1 LAVEKLITSK
11 LYEPDSGTRIF
22 TIDQTIGMAISGMIA
37 DGRCIVDIARQ
48 EASNYRQQFN
58 RGIPLKILNDRLS
71 SYFHAYTLYS
81 AVRPFGVSVVL
92 ASWTKENGPEMYMID
107 PSGVTCVS

>member
-1 LAVEKLITSK
+1 
-11 LYEPDSGTRIF
+11 
-22 TIDQTIGMAISGMIA
+22 MIA

-58 RGIPLKILNDRLS
+58 KGIPLKILNDRLS

-92 ASWTKENGPEMYMID
+92 ASWSKENGPEMYMID
-107 PSGVTCVS
+107 PSGVTCVMTVFFVLR